1 MNIEI
6 LSLLTFFTFVATS
19 TYLLYR
25 LDVNLDMWRNRI
37 AVIAIYSLTSYS
49 AVYHPVLA
57 TVLFL
62 TWLAIT
68 TLSITYIRIEENA

>member
-1 MNIEI
+1 MSIEI

-19 TYLLYR
+19 IYLLYR

-37 AVIAIYSLTSYS
+37 AVITIYSLASHS
-49 AVYHPVLA
+49 AVYHPVLS

-62 TWLAIT
+62 AWLAIT

>member
-6 LSLLTFFTFVATS
+6 LSLLTFFIFVTTS
-19 TYLLYR
+19 IYLLYR

-37 AVIAIYSLTSYS
+37 AVITICLLTSYS
-49 AVYHPVLA
+49 AVCHPVLA

-62 TWLAIT
+62 TWLATT
-68 TLSITYIRIEENA
+68 TLSTTYIRIEENA